1 MTEKVAALP
10 VKPDI
15 SKPRWD
21 QSTFEGRAKHFF
33 TITNPLNILL
43 SSATLEKSK
52 KIVTDYKNGTYDKD
66 LTVDELWHAKHVY
79 DSAYHPDTG
88 EKMFILGRMSAQV
101 PCNMT
106 ITGGML
112 TFYQKTAHVVF
123 FQWINQTFNA
133 VVNYTNRSGPN
144 PVSSERLF
152 ASYVAAT
159 GGAMAAALGCNRA
172 LAKMKNVPRIV
183 GALVPFIAVAAA
195 NAINIPMMR
204 SNEFVVGIPVE
215 DKNGEVLGSSLNV
228 PYRAIPQVTISRI
241 FMATPGMVLVPIIF
255 QRCMKMRS
263 YKPWMAAPLQTLL
276 VGFFLTFS
284 TPLCCAL
291 FPQKTPV
298 SVKYLEPELQ
308 KKIAALKNPPEIVYY
323 NKGLRVASVR
333 NVGILILVG
342 GNWNSK
348 LILDEELRNRA
359 VCWQGECI
367 ALTGPAKKYENLST

>member
-1 MTEKVAALP
+1 MESELWYDETNAALINELRRDGSQLFSRAISDAPQQP
-10 VKPDI
+10 VSNMKG
-15 SKPRWD
+15 STRWLSSFGYSYND
-21 QSTFEGRAKHFF
+21 RERFLQSYPSHPNIWKRDGTNAPFEGRAKHFF

-43 SSATLEKSK
+43 SSETLEKSR
-52 KIVTDYKNGTYDKD
+52 KIVSDYKNGIYDKD

-144 PVSSERLF
+144 PISSERLF

-159 GGAMAAALGCNRA
+159 GGAMAAALGANRV
-172 LAKMKNVPRIV
+172 LAKMKNVPRLV
-183 GALVPFIAVAAA
+183 GALVPFLAVAAA

-241 FMATPGMVLVPIIF
+241 IMATPGMVLVPIIF

-263 YKPWMAAPLQTLL
+263 YKPLDGRPYKHFALA
-276 VGFFLTFS
+276 FS
-284 TPLCCAL
+284 
-291 FPQKTPV
+291 
-298 SVKYLEPELQ
+298 
-308 KKIAALKNPPEIVYY
+308 
-323 NKGLRVASVR
+323 
-333 NVGILILVG
+333 
-342 GNWNSK
+342 
-348 LILDEELRNRA
+348 
-359 VCWQGECI
+359 
-367 ALTGPAKKYENLST
+367 

>member
-1 MTEKVAALP
+1 MSEKVATLAI
-10 VKPDI
+10 KPDI

-43 SSATLEKSK
+43 SSETLEKSR
-52 KIVTDYKNGTYDKD
+52 KIVSDYKKGVYDKD
-66 LTVDELWHAKHVY
+66 LTVDELWEAKQQY
-79 DSAYHPDTG
+79 DSAFHPDTG

-144 PVSSERLF
+144 PVSSERLM

-159 GGAMAAALGCNRA
+159 GGAMAAALGANRM
-172 LAKMKNVPRIV
+172 LAKMKNVPRLV
-183 GALVPFIAVAAA
+183 GALVPFLAVAAA

-215 DKNGEVLGSSLNV
+215 DEKGEVLGSSLKV
-228 PYRAIPQVTISRI
+228 PYTAIPQVTISRI
-241 FMATPGMVLVPIIF
+241 GMAIPSMVLVPIIF
-255 QRCMKMRS
+255 QKIMKMRS
-263 YKPWMAAPLQTLL
+263 YRPWMATPIQTLL
-276 VGFFLTFS
+276 CGFCLTFS

-291 FPQKTPV
+291 FPQKTPIA
-298 SVKYLEPELQ
+298 VKHLEPELQ
-308 KKIAALKNPPEIVYY
+308 KKIAARRNPPEIVYY
-323 NKGLRVASVR
+323 NKGL
-333 NVGILILVG
+333 
-342 GNWNSK
+342 
-348 LILDEELRNRA
+348 
-359 VCWQGECI
+359 
-367 ALTGPAKKYENLST
+367 